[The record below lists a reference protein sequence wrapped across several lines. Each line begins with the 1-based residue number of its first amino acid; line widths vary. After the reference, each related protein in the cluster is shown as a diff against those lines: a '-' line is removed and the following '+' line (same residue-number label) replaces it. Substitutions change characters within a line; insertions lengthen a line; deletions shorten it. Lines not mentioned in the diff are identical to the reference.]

1 MRLSKLF
8 TKTSKNVSQEETSK
22 NAQLLIR
29 AGYIFKE
36 MAGVYSYLPLGRR
49 VLNKINTIIREE
61 MDAIGGQEIEM
72 TALQSKE
79 LWESTDRW
87 DDGTV
92 DVWFKTALKNGSDLG
107 LGFTHEEAITR
118 MMTQHIHSY
127 KDLPVYAYQLQTKF
141 RNETRAKSGVMRCR
155 EFLMKDLYSF
165 CKDKEAHD
173 EFYEQAWKAYEKI
186 FERAGLGDLTF
197 VTFAS
202 GGSFSQ
208 FSHEFQTIC
217 DAGEDTIYLDRAKGL
232 AVNKE
237 VYTDEVLDSL
247 GLKKEELEEVRAAE
261 VGNIFTLGTKFSEA
275 LKLNYTDSDGKT
287 HPVFMGSYGIGPG
300 RVMGVVVEANSD
312 DRGIVWPESIA
323 PYKVHL
329 TCLSKNEDVLARA
342 EDLYKDLQEKGVEV
356 LFDDRPKLGAG
367 QRLGDA
373 DLLGM
378 PYRILISDKS
388 LEAGGVE
395 FTVRKTR
402 ESNVISIEEA
412 TKKLI

>member
-36 MAGVYSYLPLGRR
+36 MAGVYSYLPLGQR
-49 VLNKINTIIREE
+49 VLNKINAIIREE
-61 MDAIGGQEIEM
+61 MNEIGGQEMQM

-79 LWESTDRW
+79 LWEKTDRW
-87 DDGTV
+87 DDEVV

-107 LGFTHEEAITR
+107 LGFTHEESITR
-118 MMTQHIHSY
+118 LMTQHIHSY

-165 CKDKEAHD
+165 SKDKESHD
-173 EFYEQAWKAYEKI
+173 EFYEQAWKAYEKV
-186 FERAGLGDLTF
+186 FDRVGLGELTF

-202 GGSFSQ
+202 GGSFSE
-208 FSHEFQTIC
+208 FSHEFQTLC
-217 DAGEDTIYLDRAKGL
+217 EAGEDIVYLDRKKKI

-237 VYTDEVLDSL
+237 VYTDEVLASL
-247 GLKKEELEEVRAAE
+247 GLNKDELEEVKAAE

-275 LKLNYTDSDGKT
+275 LNLNYTSDDGKN

-300 RVMGVVVEANSD
+300 RVMGVVVEAHSD
-312 DRGIVWPESIA
+312 ERGIVWPESIA
-323 PYKVHL
+323 PFKVHL
-329 TCLSKNEDVLARA
+329 TCLSKDEKVLAQA
-342 EDLYKDLQEKGVEV
+342 EELYEKLRTNGIEV
-356 LFDDRPKLGAG
+356 LFDDRPGLGAG
-367 QRLGDA
+367 HRLGDA

-378 PYRILISDKS
+378 PYRILLSEKS
-388 LEAGGVE
+388 LEKGGVE

-402 ESNVISIEEA
+402 ESEILSIDEA
-412 TKKLI
+412 IAKL